1 MPTVVVTST
10 AFSSA
15 ARGVASSLKMPDIP
29 FIVLPHPIGGL
40 TPEAAR
46 ALAEKA
52 SGEALKALTLAPETC
67 P

>member
-10 AFSSA
+10 AFSNA
-15 ARGVASSLKMPDIP
+15 ARGVASSLRMPDIP

-46 ALAEKA
+46 ALAEKV
-52 SGEALKALTLAPETC
+52 SGEALKALTLAPRTH